1 MAAIGYEKA
10 RNLMRQLDWK
20 MRVTSRIVDYDV
32 QIESIELYHPL
43 REGVYRVRK
52 DMGLKLMGECR
63 VCKADGKFVSILCYD
78 HDGSN
83 EDLV

>member
-20 MRVTSRIVDYDV
+20 MRVTMDGENLQRV
-32 QIESIELYHPL
+32 ELYHPK
-43 REGVYRVRK
+43 RPTVYPVRK
-52 DMGLKLMGECR
+52 DSYKKLYPELRIIGRAKEDDR
-63 VCKADGKFVSILCYD
+63 TAILCYD

-83 EDLV
+83 EDLI